1 MQTFTEKAH
10 VKELVRK
17 GFFSH
22 ISTHSI
28 FLAKETNKLK
38 LAYSIPEGRAKIGA
52 WKFSFLGHHKC
63 TIKGLVISSKF
74 AARYHFLFKLG
85 VLFL

>member
-1 MQTFTEKAH
+1 MQTFTEKTH

-22 ISTHSI
+22 TSTHSI

-52 WKFSFLGHHKC
+52 WKFPFLWTSQMHYKRFGNFIKICCQIPFSF
-63 TIKGLVISSKF
+63 
-74 AARYHFLFKLG
+74 
-85 VLFL
+85 